1 MHLGLV
7 FFHGWGLSPAFWQ
20 PLATRLAQY
29 PQVFADVSY
38 FGPTQSPTVTS
49 HLPPGHRWVGIG
61 HSLGFARALQSPP
74 AQGWAA
80 LVSVAGFA
88 RFCPPVENP
97 IAASPPNAVAVA
109 VATTPGPASTGAAT
123 ATSAGGAP
131 ALAAQPR
138 RVVERML
145 RAHARDPHAVLADFL
160 HRCGLAD
167 LLPPPGTPLNVERLA
182 ADLALLLDVDVSAP
196 LAALDVPVLA
206 LATRDDPIVPAA
218 LIEATFAQ
226 RAHTQL
232 VWQAQGGH
240 ALGYAGVDDC
250 AVAVQTFLERV

>member
-20 PLATRLAQY
+20 PLATRLARY
-29 PQVFADVSY
+29 PQVFADAGY
-38 FGPTQSPTVTS
+38 FGTPPSPTETP

-74 AQGWAA
+74 TDGWAA
-80 LVSVAGFA
+80 LVSVAGFS
-88 RFCPPVENP
+88 RFCPPAEIL
-97 IAASPPNAVAVA
+97 IAPSPSNAFAA
-109 VATTPGPASTGAAT
+109 ATTPGAASTGVVT
-123 ATSAGGAP
+123 ATSAGNAP
-131 ALAAQPR
+131 AAIAAQPR

-160 HRCGLAD
+160 HRCGLTN
-167 LLPPPGTPLNVERLA
+167 LLPPPGTPLNAERLA
-182 ADLALLLDVDVSAP
+182 ADLALLLDVDVSAS
-196 LAALDVPVLA
+196 LAALEVPVLA

-218 LIEATFAQ
+218 LTEAIFAQ
-226 RAHTQL
+226 RANTHL
-232 VWQAQGGH
+232 VWQAHGGH

>member
-29 PQVFADVSY
+29 PQVFADAGY
-38 FGPTQSPTVTS
+38 FGTPPSPTLTP

-61 HSLGFARALQSPP
+61 HSLGFARALQAPP
-74 AQGWAA
+74 DDGWAA

-88 RFCPPVENP
+88 RFCPPAENP
-97 IAASPPNAVAVA
+97 IAASPPNAIA
-109 VATTPGPASTGAAT
+109 ATTT
-123 ATSAGGAP
+123 ATPTQVAAASGMAP
-131 ALAAQPR
+131 CPVAQPR

-167 LLPPPGTPLNVERLA
+167 LLPSPNAQLNVERLA
-182 ADLALLLDVDVSAP
+182 ADLALLLDMDVSAP
-196 LAALDVPVLA
+196 LATLDVPVLA
-206 LATRDDPIVPAA
+206 LAARDDPIVPAA
-218 LIEATFAQ
+218 LTEATFAP

-250 AVAVQTFLERV
+250 AAAVQTFLERV

>member
-20 PLATRLAQY
+20 PLTTRLAQY
-29 PQVFADVSY
+29 PQLLADAGY
-38 FGPTQSPTVTS
+38 FGSPQSPHLTP

-74 AQGWAA
+74 AGGWAG

-88 RFCPPVENP
+88 RFCPP
-97 IAASPPNAVAVA
+97 
-109 VATTPGPASTGAAT
+109 
-123 ATSAGGAP
+123 AGGDV
-131 ALAAQPR
+131 LSLVAQPR

-145 RAHARDPHAVLADFL
+145 RAHARDPHAVRADFL

-167 LLPPPGTPLNVERLA
+167 LLPPPGAPLNVERLA

-196 LAALDVPVLA
+196 LAALEVPVLA
-206 LATRDDPIVPAA
+206 LASRDDPIVPAA
-218 LIEATFAQ
+218 LTEATFAP

-232 VWQAQGGH
+232 VWQARGGH

-250 AVAVQTFLERV
+250 AATLQAFLETL

>member
-29 PQVFADVSY
+29 PQVFADAGY
-38 FGPTQSPTVTS
+38 FGTSQFPTLTP

-61 HSLGFARALQSPP
+61 HSLGFARALQTPP

-97 IAASPPNAVAVA
+97 IAASSPIAA
-109 VATTPGPASTGAAT
+109 ATGPGAAT
-123 ATSAGGAP
+123 TVTAAGDAP
-131 ALAAQPR
+131 VARAAQPR

-160 HRCGLAD
+160 HRCGLTG
-167 LLPPPGTPLNVERLA
+167 LLPPLGAPRNADRLA

-218 LIEATFAQ
+218 LTEATFAP

-240 ALGYAGVDDC
+240 ALGYAGVDEC
-250 AVAVQTFLERV
+250 AAAVQTFLERV

>member
-29 PQVFADVSY
+29 PQVFADAGY
-38 FGPTQSPTVTS
+38 FAPGQSPTLPP

-97 IAASPPNAVAVA
+97 IAA
-109 VATTPGPASTGAAT
+109 
-123 ATSAGGAP
+123 
-131 ALAAQPR
+131 AQPR

-160 HRCGLAD
+160 HRCGLAN
-167 LLPPPGTPLNVERLA
+167 LLPPPGTPLDVERLA
-182 ADLALLLDVDVSAP
+182 ADLALLLSVDVSAP
-196 LAALDVPVLA
+196 LAALNVPVLA
-206 LATRDDPIVPAA
+206 LAARDDPIVPAA
-218 LIEATFAQ
+218 LTEATFTP

-232 VWQAQGGH
+232 VWQTQGGH
-240 ALGYAGVDDC
+240 ALGHVAVDDC
-250 AVAVQTFLERV
+250 AAAVQTFLERV